1 MGQFFTSNPAARP
14 AQGPKEGRWSRAL
27 PKDWRS
33 ALGLDE
39 RAAEQPGGEPAA
51 EGEPA
56 EQAAPS
62 GQTA

>member
-1 MGQFFTSNPAARP
+1 MGQFFTSNPAGRR
-14 AQGPKEGRWSRAL
+14 AQGPKEGRWSTEL

-39 RAAEQPGGEPAA
+39 RGAEQPKGEAAA

-62 GQTA
+62 EQTA